1 MKDLLKMLG
10 VDKLDESQ
18 QENIKDK
25 IETIIDLK
33 VSDKVTEK
41 LTEEKEN
48 LIESYEQKF
57 DEYKDDITSK
67 FSNFV
72 DSVIDEELVIPD
84 KIMEYAKKG
93 ELYNDL
99 IEQFKV
105 RLSIDEGLIDDE
117 VKGLLKEAK
126 EEIVKMKDEMNG
138 FVSENLELKTDAQKL
153 AAELYLRKKSDGL
166 TESQKSKVFA
176 VLEGVVSKEEID
188 KKFDIIIESLN
199 EGDDEEDKKK
209 KDDDEEDKKGDA
221 KKDGDDDE
229 DDDEDKK
236 MKKNE
241 GKGHA
246 SVDGSG
252 DNLNENDSPFD
263 TYIKSYVKTLRESK
277 I

>member
-18 QENIKDK
+18 QENIKEK

-33 VSDKVTEK
+33 ASEKLEEK
-41 LTEEKEN
+41 LTEEKN
-48 LIESYEQKF
+48 QLIESYEEKF
-57 DEYKDDITSK
+57 EEYKDDITSK

-72 DSVIDEELVIPD
+72 DSVLDEELVIPD

-105 RLSIDEGLIDDE
+105 RLSIDEGLIDKE
-117 VKGLLKEAK
+117 VKDLLKEAK
-126 EEIVKMKDEMNG
+126 EEIIKIREEMNEMI
-138 FVSENLELKTDAQKL
+138 SENLEVKTDAQQL
-153 AAELYLRKKSDGL
+153 AAELYLRKKADGL
-166 TESQKSKVFA
+166 TESQKKKVFA
-176 VLEGVVSKEEID
+176 VLEGVVSKDEID

-199 EGDDEEDKKK
+199 EQDEE
-209 KDDDEEDKKGDA
+209 
-221 KKDGDDDE
+221 DE
-229 DDDEDKK
+229 DDDEKDEKK
-236 MKKNE
+236 KDEKKKDEKKKEEEEETNE

-246 SVDGSG
+246 GAKED

-263 TYIKSYVKTLRESK
+263 TYIKSYVKTLRENK